1 VGRSGW
7 PVTVGE
13 VLGIYQ
19 KRLILVCCQKLKSG
33 LELELKLPWP
43 LREGGF
49 IYWPDKDHI
58 LTHQITSTCS
68 SSYMH
73 SHCFPINFF
82 INPLTATSSS
92 FECFFLLLER
102 DIIVL
107 TFYQKRRK
115 ESFLFGDQIHS
126 NYLSEFKIIRTGNY
140 ERPFMRSTLSNKNS
154 DMMLE
159 PNGLCQVSRRK
170 LISWSNLSISP
181 TTRTSQLTFISY
193 GVICKLSQLHRSILH
208 FSLIFNAYVV

>member
-1 VGRSGW
+1 
-7 PVTVGE
+7 
-13 VLGIYQ
+13 L
-19 KRLILVCCQKLKSG
+19 
-33 LELELKLPWP
+33 
-43 LREGGF
+43 
-49 IYWPDKDHI
+49 
-58 LTHQITSTCS
+58 
-68 SSYMH
+68 
-73 SHCFPINFF
+73 
-82 INPLTATSSS
+82 
-92 FECFFLLLER
+92 
-102 DIIVL
+102 L
-107 TFYQKRRK
+107 TFF
-115 ESFLFGDQIHS
+115 SFLFGRQTLTRAHS
-126 NYLSEFKIIRTGNY
+126 SLFTHTHCFSSRHPPSPYCNAFSYLMPINIFYNYLFKFKIIRTGNY